1 MDRTVV
7 LCFSALAGAFLIA
20 YWASD
25 ILYGAVMGAALG
37 LSVAVAAFA
46 FPLDLD
52 YRERRV
58 WPPREP

>member
-1 MDRTVV
+1 MERAVV
-7 LCFSALAGAFLIA
+7 LGLSALAGAILIA

-25 ILYGAVMGAALG
+25 ILYGAVMGAVLG
-37 LSVAVAAFA
+37 VTVAVAAYA

>member
-7 LCFSALAGAFLIA
+7 LAFSALGGAILIA
-20 YWASD
+20 FWASD

-37 LSVAVAAFA
+37 VSVAVAAFA
-46 FPLDLD
+46 FPMDLD